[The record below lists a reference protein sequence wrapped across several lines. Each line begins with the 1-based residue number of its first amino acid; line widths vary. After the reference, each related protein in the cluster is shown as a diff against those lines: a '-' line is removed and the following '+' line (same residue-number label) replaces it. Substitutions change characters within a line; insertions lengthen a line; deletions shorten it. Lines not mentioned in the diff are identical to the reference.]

1 MTAPTAP
8 MLTLTLLAAALALP
22 LAPTLA
28 APSVY
33 PTGTT
38 IYDPQSSWSGY
49 TVFVLPE
56 TGAVL
61 IDMNG
66 NEVRR
71 WEQFAGIGGGPV
83 RMLPDGHVV
92 GATGARQPHQESI
105 ALAQYDWHDDLVW
118 QFDRAEQVTTRD
130 GDTIWSARQHHDWQR
145 ADFPAGYYSP
155 AFMPSAGPGRTLI
168 LAHKNIENGAV
179 SKHRLEDDWLYE
191 VSADGEMVWQWH
203 ASDHVD
209 ELGFSAEAR
218 EVIRDNA
225 QFNEARGSTDW
236 LHINSATW
244 LGPNRWYDAGDARF
258 HPDNVI
264 VSAREAN
271 IIAIVARADGAI
283 VWRLGPDY
291 REREETQ
298 EIGQIVGQH
307 HPHFIPQGLP
317 GAGNVLVFDN
327 GGTGGYGFANPVAPE
342 GRGAVRRHFSRV
354 LEIDP
359 ATLEKVWEYSMTGQ
373 ESYRFFSHYVSAA
386 QRLPNGNTLITE
398 GADGRVFEV
407 TGEGEIVWEFVSPYF
422 GTNAPG
428 TNRVYRA
435 YRVPYEWVPQLDR
448 PVERPVVPPDVREFR
463 IPPQ

>member
-1 MTAPTAP
+1 MTRHTA
-8 MLTLTLLAAALALP
+8 LLALASMAASLLALSS
-22 LAPTLA
+22 APFA

-38 IYDPQSSWSGY
+38 IYDPARTWNGY

-56 TGAVL
+56 SGAVL
-61 IDMNG
+61 VDMNG
-66 NEVRR
+66 NELRR
-71 WEQFAGIGGGPV
+71 WEQFAGLGGGPV

-92 GATGARQPHQESI
+92 GPVGRLLPHQESI
-105 ALAQYDWHDDLVW
+105 AVAQYGWANELVW
-118 QFDRAEQVTTRD
+118 QFDRGEQVTRD
-130 GDTIWSARQHHDWQR
+130 GETIWAARQHHDWQR

-155 AFMPSAGPGRTLI
+155 AFTPGVAPGRTLI
-168 LAHKNIENGAV
+168 LAHKNLDNENV

-191 VSADGEMVWQWH
+191 VSPSGAIVWQWH
-203 ASDHVD
+203 ANEHVD

-218 EVIRDNA
+218 AVLRENA
-225 QFNEARGSTDW
+225 AFNAARGSADW

-244 LGPNRWYDAGDARF
+244 LGPNRWYDAGDTRF

-271 IIAIVARADGAI
+271 LIAIVARDGSI
-283 VWRLGPDY
+283 VWRLGPDF
-291 REREETQ
+291 RETEQTQ
-298 EIGQIVGQH
+298 AIGQIIGQH
-307 HPHFIPQGLP
+307 HPHLIPQGLP
-317 GAGNVLVFDN
+317 GAGNLLVFDN
-327 GGTGGYGFANPVAPE
+327 GGTGGYGFENPVAPA
-342 GRGAVRRHFSRV
+342 GVGAVRRHFSRV

-359 ATLEKVWEYSMTGQ
+359 VTLEKVWEYSIGGQ

-386 QRLPNGNTLITE
+386 QRLPNGNTMITE

-407 TGEGEIVWEFVSPYF
+407 TPENEIVWEYVSPYF

-435 YRVPYEWVPQLDR
+435 YRLPYEWVPQLDR
-448 PVERPVVPPDVREFR
+448 PQERAVVPPDVREFR
-463 IPPQ
+463 IAPQ

>member
-1 MTAPTAP
+1 MTRHRGFFAPA
-8 MLTLTLLAAALALP
+8 LLAAAFTM
-22 LAPTLA
+22 APGFALA
-28 APSVY
+28 APSIY

-38 IYDPQSSWSGY
+38 IYDPDRAWNGY

-56 TGAVL
+56 SGAVL
-61 IDMNG
+61 VDMNG

-71 WEQFAGIGGGPV
+71 WEQFAGLGGGPV
-83 RMLPDGHVV
+83 RMLPNGHVV
-92 GATGARQPHQESI
+92 GAIGALQPHQESI
-105 ALAQYDWHDDLVW
+105 AVAQYDWADELVW
-118 QFDRAEQVTTRD
+118 QFDRGEQVTTRA
-130 GDTIWSARQHHDWQR
+130 GDTIWAARQHHDWQR

-155 AFMPSAGPGRTLI
+155 AFTPEVAPDRTLI
-168 LAHKNIENGAV
+168 LAHKNLENVAV
-179 SKHRLEDDWLYE
+179 SEHALEDDWLYE
-191 VSADGEMVWQWH
+191 VSAGGEIVWQWH
-203 ASDHVD
+203 ANDHVE

-218 EVIRDNA
+218 AAIRENA
-225 QFNEARGSTDW
+225 TFNAARGGTDW

-244 LGPNRWYDAGDARF
+244 LGPNRWYEAGDARF

-264 VSAREAN
+264 ISAREAN
-271 IIAIVARADGAI
+271 LIAIVARDGAI

-291 REREETQ
+291 RDTEAMQ
-298 EIGQIVGQH
+298 AIGQIVGQH
-307 HPHFIPQGLP
+307 HPHFIPEGLP

-327 GGTGGYGFANPVAPE
+327 GGTGGYGFANPIAPA
-342 GRGAVRRHFSRV
+342 GVGAVRRHFSRV

-359 ATLEKVWEYSMTGQ
+359 VTLEKVWEYSIGGQ

-407 TGEGEIVWEFVSPYF
+407 TPESAIVWEYVSPYF

-435 YRVPYEWVPQLDR
+435 YRLPYEWVPQLER
-448 PVERPVVPPDVREFR
+448 PVERAVVPPDVREFR
-463 IPPQ
+463 IAPQ

>member
-1 MTAPTAP
+1 MTRHTGSW
-8 MLTLTLLAAALALP
+8 ALAL
-22 LAPTLA
+22 LFGMLVLHAGASFA

-38 IYDPQSSWSGY
+38 IYDPDQTWNGY

-56 TGAVL
+56 SGAVL
-61 IDMNG
+61 VDMNG

-71 WEQFAGIGGGPV
+71 WDQFAGVGGGPV
-83 RMLPDGHVV
+83 RMLPGGHVV
-92 GATGARQPHQESI
+92 GAIGTLPPHQESV
-105 ALAQYDWHDDLVW
+105 AVAQYDWANELVRK
-118 QFDRAEQVTTRD
+118 FDRAEQVTTRA
-130 GDTIWSARQHHDWQR
+130 GETIWAARQHHDWQR

-155 AFMPSAGPGRTLI
+155 AFTPGVVADRMLI
-168 LAHKNIENGAV
+168 LAHKNLANDAV
-179 SKHRLEDDWLYE
+179 SRHRLEDDWLYE
-191 VSADGEMVWQWH
+191 VSADGAIVWQWH

-218 EVIRDNA
+218 AVIHDNA
-225 QFNEARGSTDW
+225 LFNEARGGSDW
-236 LHINSATW
+236 LHVNSATW

-264 VSAREAN
+264 ISAREAN
-271 IIAIVARADGAI
+271 IIAIVARDGAI

-291 REREETQ
+291 RETAATQ
-298 EIGQIVGQH
+298 ALGQIVGQH

-317 GAGNVLVFDN
+317 GAGNLLVFDN
-327 GGTGGYGFANPVAPE
+327 GGTGGYGFANPIAPE

-359 ATLEKVWEYSMTGQ
+359 VTLEKVWEYALVGQ

-407 TGEGEIVWEFVSPYF
+407 TADGKIVWEYVSPYF
-422 GTNAPG
+422 GDIATG

-435 YRVPYEWVPQLDR
+435 YRLPYEWVPQLAR
-448 PVERPVVPPDVREFR
+448 PVERAVVPPDVREFR
-463 IPPQ
+463 IAPR

>member
-1 MTAPTAP
+1 
-8 MLTLTLLAAALALP
+8 
-22 LAPTLA
+22 
-28 APSVY
+28 SVY

-38 IYDPQSSWSGY
+38 IYDPARAWNGY

-66 NEVRR
+66 EERRR
-71 WEQFAGIGGGPV
+71 WDQFAGLGGGPV
-83 RMLPDGHVV
+83 RMLPEGHVV
-92 GATGARQPHQESI
+92 GAIGTRPPHQESL
-105 ALAQYDWHDDLVW
+105 AVAQYDWANELVW
-118 QFDRAEQVTTRD
+118 QFDRAERVTTRD
-130 GDTIWSARQHHDWQR
+130 GAAVWSARQHHDWQR

-155 AFMPSAGPGRTLI
+155 AFTPTTGPARTLI
-168 LAHKNIENGAV
+168 LAHKNLDNPAV

-191 VSADGEMVWQWH
+191 VSPDGEIVWQWH
-203 ASDHVD
+203 ANEHVD

-218 EVIRDNA
+218 AAIREHA
-225 QFNEARGSTDW
+225 AFSQARGSSDW

-244 LGPNRWYDAGDARF
+244 LGPNRWYDAGDGRF

-264 VSAREAN
+264 VSARNAN
-271 IIAIVARADGAI
+271 LIAIVARSGEV

-291 REREETQ
+291 RETEATRA
-298 EIGQIVGQH
+298 IGQIIGQH
-307 HPHFIPQGLP
+307 HAHLIPEGLP
-317 GAGNVLVFDN
+317 GAGNLLVFDN
-327 GGTGGYGFANPVAPE
+327 GGTGGYGFTTPVAPN
-342 GRGAVRRHFSRV
+342 GVDGVRRHFSRV

-359 ATLEKVWEYSMTGQ
+359 VTLEKVWEYSVGGQ

-398 GADGRVFEV
+398 GADGRLFEV
-407 TGEGEIVWEFVSPYF
+407 TTEGEIVWEYVSPYF
-422 GTNAPG
+422 GENARG

-435 YRVPYEWVPQLDR
+435 YRLPYDWVPQL
-448 PVERPVVPPDVREFR
+448 PEPEERAVVPPDVREFR